1 MFLNNQWKKEITME
15 IGKQFENNEN
25 ENTMQT
31 YAIELNQYLQKK
43 ITEVKAYTLKEDL
56 QSIT

>member
-15 IGKQFENNEN
+15 IRKQFENNEN

-31 YAIELNQYLQKK
+31 YAIELNQYLWEK
-43 ITEVKAYTLKEDL
+43 ITEVKAYTLKDL